1 MMITKS
7 IIQVEKIKCGG
18 CGNSISTKLLS
29 QKGVN
34 DVKVDIES
42 GTIKLSHEQSLE
54 LASIE
59 QLLNKMGY
67 PVVGENNLGAKAKS
81 YVSCMIGRMSD

>member
-34 DVKVDIES
+34 DVKVDVENGTVTFDSES
-42 GTIKLSHEQSLE
+42 EATLDLVRNTLS
-54 LASIE
+54 
-59 QLLNKMGY
+59 KMGY
-67 PVVGENNLGAKAKS
+67 PEDDPTMLQSAKS
-81 YVSCMIGRMSD
+81 YVSCMIGRVS

>member
-42 GTIKLSHEQSLE
+42 GTIKLSH
-54 LASIE
+54 
-59 QLLNKMGY
+59 
-67 PVVGENNLGAKAKS
+67 
-81 YVSCMIGRMSD
+81 